1 MYRKGGQN
9 MARQQRCGLLDT
21 VRGLALTSMAAYH
34 LAWDLVYVYHGSL
47 PWFTGMPGYVWQ
59 QATCWAFILL
69 SGFCAALAERSY
81 GAANA
86 AATAG
91 AAVPAA
97 PLPHARSRRA
107 DRALVLLGA
116 GLVVTAISFFALPDR
131 PIYFG
136 ILTFLGTA
144 VLATLALEG
153 LLRRVPARAGLAG
166 SLLLFLLLRDLN
178 FERLGF
184 EGLRLA
190 DLPGGWYRYGLPGTF
205 FGFQQA
211 NLPMADYYSL
221 LPWLFL
227 FWGGYYA
234 CRTLPVLPPWFRRS
248 LEPFAWA
255 GRHSLLLYLLHQ
267 PVLYGL
273 LALWFR

>member
-1 MYRKGGQN
+1 MYRKGGRN

-47 PWFTGMPGYVWQ
+47 PWFTGMPGYVW
-59 QATCWAFILL
+59 
-69 SGFCAALAERSY
+69 
-81 GAANA
+81 
-86 AATAG
+86 
-91 AAVPAA
+91 
-97 PLPHARSRRA
+97 
-107 DRALVLLGA
+107 
-116 GLVVTAISFFALPDR
+116 
-131 PIYFG
+131 
-136 ILTFLGTA
+136 
-144 VLATLALEG
+144 
-153 LLRRVPARAGLAG
+153 
-166 SLLLFLLLRDLN
+166 
-178 FERLGF
+178 
-184 EGLRLA
+184 
-190 DLPGGWYRYGLPGTF
+190 
-205 FGFQQA
+205 QQA

>member
-1 MYRKGGQN
+1 MAAGHLLGFYPFERVLRRPGGTELRRGKRGG
-9 MARQQRCGLLDT
+9 ACRCG
-21 VRGLALTSMAAYH
+21 R
-34 LAWDLVYVYHGSL
+34 
-47 PWFTGMPGYVWQ
+47 P
-59 QATCWAFILL
+59 
-69 SGFCAALAERSY
+69 
-81 GAANA
+81 
-86 AATAG
+86 
-91 AAVPAA
+91 
-97 PLPHARSRRA
+97 RRA
-107 DRALVLLGA
+107 PAPCQQP
-116 GLVVTAISFFALPDR
+116 PDR

-184 EGLRLA
+184 EGIRLA

-234 CRTLPVLPPWFRRS
+234 CRPGSAAPWS
-248 LEPFAWA
+248 PSPGQA
-255 GRHSLLLYLLHQ
+255 GTACSCTCFTSPSSTACWPCGSGDGRAGTGRPIQAGSARFPRGGLHIPEILRKNPRVRGKTSSCKNIDKSVQ
-267 PVLYGL
+267 
-273 LALWFR
+273 